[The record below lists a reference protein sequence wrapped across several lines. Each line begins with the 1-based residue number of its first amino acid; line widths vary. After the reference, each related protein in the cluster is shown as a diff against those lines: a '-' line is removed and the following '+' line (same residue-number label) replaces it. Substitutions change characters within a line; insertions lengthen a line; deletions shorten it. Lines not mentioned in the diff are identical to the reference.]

1 MKNDKLHSA
10 ITNIDDSLIA
20 EADGKRK
27 KNSFLKYASIA
38 AALAL
43 VIGVTAAVTAAKF
56 GGRSRYS
63 VTDIDFGKYKTELSG
78 DRNVVVHEK
87 KEIGGQIEEF
97 FGNKNN
103 RGFIARITPIEYRFY
118 YDIKEDEFLG
128 APYIDG
134 YAECIC
140 KIEKASAKY
149 NTSAVKGEGKTV
161 VFSDLYLS
169 PSNRISEETMLNLM
183 TDIGAYKNTETK
195 TGVYAIPAEYVN
207 ENDFNILTHDPRGA
221 LPLYQSFYAF
231 INEDISG
238 NYCFSYVCPTSD
250 EVLDSLKWDDDIKQS
265 ALNFRAFVLENDKSL
280 TD

>member
-1 MKNDKLHSA
+1 MKNEKLHRA
-10 ITNIDDSLIA
+10 ITNIDDSLIT
-20 EADGKRK
+20 EADEKRK
-27 KNSFLKYASIA
+27 KNGFLKYASIA

-43 VIGVTAAVTAAKF
+43 VIGITAAVTAAKF
-56 GGRSRYS
+56 GGRSRFS
-63 VTDIDFGKYKTELSG
+63 VTDIDFGKYQTVPSG

-97 FGNKNN
+97 FNKNK

-118 YDIKEDEFLG
+118 YEIKEDEFSG
-128 APYIDG
+128 TPYIDG

-140 KIEKASAKY
+140 KIDKASAKY
-149 NTSAVKGEGKTV
+149 NTSTVKDEAKII

-169 PSNRISEETMLNLM
+169 PSNSISEETLLNLM
-183 TDIGAYKNTETK
+183 TDIGAYKNRQTK

-221 LPLYQSFYAF
+221 LPLCQSFYAF

-250 EVLDSLKWDDDIKQS
+250 EALDGLKWDDDIRQS
-265 ALNFRAFVLENDKSL
+265 ALNFRAFVLENDKSV
-280 TD
+280 TE